1 MTISTAEFSQLVY
14 KIYLGAR
21 PERSWTL
28 FLGAM
33 AEYLRCEAAILVLQ
47 IPGATMGVTIFTH
60 SAKLEASGNFCAQY
74 IALDPLVNL
83 PDSRIVS
90 VREHIAPIELEA
102 TDFYRHCLAPA
113 GLRYALGI
121 DLREEPRY
129 LARLRL
135 ARAAAQGNFSG
146 EENALLGLLVPHVKA
161 ALSVRIEADRTRV
174 ERTHY
179 AQAMDRLEM
188 AAVVLDEDGR
198 VIYTSPLADSIL
210 AERNGIS
217 MMKDFLALSS
227 HEDTK
232 TFREMVGRCIEARR
246 QGRPSGGEVMRI
258 RREEGR
264 SDLSVIVR
272 PYATQPGDESSSL
285 ASSVAVFLHAEP
297 DEEAREH
304 FAPSDII
311 QKLFGLTAKEASV
324 ALRLASGRTL
334 QEAAEDLGITQST
347 ARAHLRSIFAKTGID
362 RQTKLVRALLKSV
375 AMLAL

>member
-1 MTISTAEFSQLVY
+1 MTISTADFSQLVY

-21 PERSWTL
+21 PEKSWTP
-28 FLGAM
+28 FLAAM
-33 AEYLRCEAAILVLQ
+33 AERLGCQAAILVLQ
-47 IPGATMGVTIFTH
+47 VPGATMGVTTYTH
-60 SAKLEASGNFCAQY
+60 NAQLEAAGNYFAQY

-90 VREHIAPIELEA
+90 VREHIAPMDLEN

-113 GLRYALGI
+113 GLRHALGI
-121 DLREEPRY
+121 DLREERRY
-129 LARLRL
+129 LARVRL
-135 ARAAAQGNFSG
+135 ARTAAQGYFSSD
-146 EENALLGLLVPHVKA
+146 ENALLGLVLPHIKA
-161 ALSVRIEADRTRV
+161 ALSVRIDADRTRV

-179 AQAMDRLEM
+179 AEAMDRLEM
-188 AAVVLDEDGR
+188 AAIVLDESGR
-198 VIYTSPLADSIL
+198 VIYTSPLADSLL
-210 AERNGIS
+210 AERNGIF
-217 MMKDFLALSS
+217 MVKDFLTLSS

-246 QGRPSGGEVMRI
+246 KGRPSGGEVMRI
-258 RREEGR
+258 HRGE
-264 SDLSVIVR
+264 SKTDLSVIVR
-272 PYATQPGDESSSL
+272 PYANQPGDESSSL

-297 DEEAREH
+297 DEQARDH
-304 FAPSDII
+304 FVPSDSV

-375 AMLAL
+375 AMLGL